1 MELFRPARCLYQ
13 RRPELLL
20 GDLFISGELM
30 FDDEKGRQKFFRETA
45 LPHLNAVYDSAL
57 RLAGNEADAED
68 LTQTTFLKA
77 YRFIEKFHEGTD
89 CKAWLLTILKNT
101 FINQYR
107 KRIRGP
113 VTIELDEEKFPGTK
127 DQPRLT
133 TTIESD
139 SGESELMGMLDE
151 EVEDALGNIGEES
164 RKIVLLSDV
173 DGFSYKEIAEI
184 MGCPVGTVRSRL
196 SRARRAL
203 RALLRKYAMQHGM
216 LRK

>member
-1 MELFRPARCLYQ
+1 MA
-13 RRPELLL
+13 PE
-20 GDLFISGELM
+20 SYAER
-30 FDDEKGRQKFFRETA
+30 KKFFLETA
-45 LPHLNAVYDSAL
+45 LPHLNAVYDSAM

-77 YRFIEKFHEGTD
+77 YRFFDKFREGTD

-107 KRIRGP
+107 RRTRGP
-113 VTIELDEEKFPGTK
+113 VTIELDEEKFPGVK
-127 DQPRLT
+127 DEPQLST
-133 TTIESD
+133 TSESET
-139 SGESELMGMLDE
+139 GESELMAMLDE
-151 EVEDALGNIGEES
+151 EVEEALSSIGEES
-164 RKIVLLSDV
+164 RKIVLLSSV

-203 RALLRKYAMQHGM
+203 RVLLRKYAIQQGV

>member
-1 MELFRPARCLYQ
+1 MAVESAEQ
-13 RRPELLL
+13 
-20 GDLFISGELM
+20 
-30 FDDEKGRQKFFRETA
+30 KKFFLETA

-77 YRFIEKFHEGTD
+77 FRFFDKFRLGTD
-89 CKAWLLTILKNT
+89 CRAWLLTILKNT

-107 KRIRGP
+107 RRTRGP
-113 VTIELDEEKFPGTK
+113 VTIELDEEKFPGVR
-127 DQPRLT
+127 DEPQLS
-133 TTIESD
+133 TTIESE
-139 SGESELMGMLDE
+139 SGENELMSMLDE
-151 EVEDALGNIGEES
+151 EVEEALSNIGEES
-164 RKIVLLSDV
+164 RKIVLLSSV

-203 RALLRKYAMQHGM
+203 RALLRKYAVQHGM

>member
-1 MELFRPARCLYQ
+1 MA
-13 RRPELLL
+13 PE
-20 GDLFISGELM
+20 SYTER
-30 FDDEKGRQKFFRETA
+30 KKFFLETA
-45 LPHLNAVYDSAL
+45 LPHLTAVLDSAM

-77 YRFIEKFHEGTD
+77 FRFFDKFREGTD

-107 KRIRGP
+107 RRTRGP
-113 VTIELDEEKFPGTK
+113 MTIELDEEKFPGVR
-127 DQPRLT
+127 DEPQLST
-133 TTIESD
+133 TSESET
-139 SGESELMGMLDE
+139 GESELMGMLDE
-151 EVEDALGNIGEES
+151 EVEEALSSIGEES
-164 RKIVLLSDV
+164 RKIVLLSSV

-203 RALLRKYAMQHGM
+203 RTLLRKYAIQQGV

>member
-1 MELFRPARCLYQ
+1 MFADNESRQDYFR
-13 RRPELLL
+13 
-20 GDLFISGELM
+20 
-30 FDDEKGRQKFFRETA
+30 KTA

-77 YRFIEKFHEGTD
+77 YRFLDKFREGTD

-107 KRIRGP
+107 KRTRSP
-113 VTIELDEEKFPGTK
+113 VTIELDEEKFPGVS
-127 DQPRLT
+127 DEPAMS
-133 TTIESD
+133 TTIESR
-139 SGESELMGMLDE
+139 SGENELMGLLDE
-151 EVEDALGNIGEES
+151 EVEEALNNLGEES

-203 RALLRKYAMQHGM
+203 RSLLRRYAQQHGM
-216 LRK
+216 TRKQQ

>member
-1 MELFRPARCLYQ
+1 MASEENKQ
-13 RRPELLL
+13 
-20 GDLFISGELM
+20 
-30 FDDEKGRQKFFRETA
+30 KKFFLETA

-77 YRFIEKFHEGTD
+77 YRFFDKFREGTD

-107 KRIRGP
+107 RRARGP
-113 VTIELDEEKFPGTK
+113 VTIELDEEKFPGVR
-127 DQPRLT
+127 DEPSLST
-133 TTIESD
+133 TVESE

-151 EVEDALGNIGEES
+151 EVEQALGNIGEES
-164 RKIVLLSDV
+164 RKIVLLSSV

-203 RALLRKYAMQHGM
+203 RALLRKYAVRHGM

>member
-1 MELFRPARCLYQ
+1 MTLDNNEERKKLF
-13 RRPELLL
+13 L
-20 GDLFISGELM
+20 GA
-30 FDDEKGRQKFFRETA
+30 A

-57 RLAGNEADAED
+57 RLATNEADAED

-77 YRFIEKFHEGTD
+77 YRFFDKFRQGTD
-89 CKAWLLTILKNT
+89 CRAWLLTILKNT

-107 KRIRGP
+107 RRTRGP
-113 VTIELDEEKFPGTK
+113 VTIELDEEKFPGVRDEPK
-127 DQPRLT
+127 LST
-133 TTIESD
+133 TSESEA
-139 SGESELMGMLDE
+139 GRTELMGMLGE
-151 EVEDALGNIGEES
+151 EVEEALGSISEES
-164 RKIVLLSDV
+164 RKIVLLSSI

-203 RALLRKYAMQHGM
+203 RALLRKYAVQQGM

>member
-1 MELFRPARCLYQ
+1 MLTMCGSCPVALREA
-13 RRPELLL
+13 
-20 GDLFISGELM
+20 LFISEDAMLT
-30 FDDEKGRQKFFRETA
+30 DEKQRQKFFRETA
-45 LPHLNAVYDSAL
+45 LPHLNAVYDSAI

-77 YRFIEKFHEGTD
+77 YRFIDKFREGTD

-113 VTIELDEEKFPGTK
+113 VTIELDEEKFPGVK
-127 DQPRLT
+127 DQPKLV
-133 TTIESD
+133 TTIESE
-139 SGESELMGMLDE
+139 SGETELMGMLDE
-151 EVEDALGNIGEES
+151 EVEAALGSIGEES

-203 RALLRKYAMQHGM
+203 RALLHKYAMQHGI

>member
-1 MELFRPARCLYQ
+1 M
-13 RRPELLL
+13 
-20 GDLFISGELM
+20 
-30 FDDEKGRQKFFRETA
+30 DEKQRQEFFKQTA

-68 LTQTTFLKA
+68 LAQTTFLKA
-77 YRFIEKFHEGTD
+77 FRFIEKFREGTD

-107 KRIRGP
+107 KRTRGP
-113 VTIELDEEKFPGTK
+113 VTIELDEEKFPGVK
-127 DQPRLT
+127 DRPSLT
-133 TTIESD
+133 TTIESAT
-139 SGESELMGMLDE
+139 GESELMGMLDE
-151 EVEDALGNIGEES
+151 EVEEALGSIGEES

-203 RALLRKYAMQHGM
+203 RALLHRYALQRGM